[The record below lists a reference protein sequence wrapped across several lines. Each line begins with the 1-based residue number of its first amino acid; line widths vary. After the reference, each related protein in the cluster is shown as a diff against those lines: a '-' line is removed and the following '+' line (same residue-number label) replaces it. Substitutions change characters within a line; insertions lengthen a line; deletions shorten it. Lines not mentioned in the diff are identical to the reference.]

1 MYKGFLFLDLY
12 LNTNTLLET
21 VHVLPEYTPP
31 SRVLI
36 RGVLLLCAGSGSS
49 SQNQQRLRSLSPVV
63 TPPSSQ
69 PPSLSNLRPSSP
81 TSPLGSEA
89 KEFIEPCVE
98 FDATSDLGGRTA
110 LHLAIAH
117 QHTRVVNVLLSH
129 TGQLPLPFTGLTYVC
144 AYVHTEFCLAELP
157 MNTL

>member
-1 MYKGFLFLDLY
+1 MY
-12 LNTNTLLET
+12 
-21 VHVLPEYTPP
+21 
-31 SRVLI
+31 
-36 RGVLLLCAGSGSS
+36 LCAGSGSS
-49 SQNQQRLRSLSPVV
+49 SQSQQQQRSLSPAVS
-63 TPPSSQ
+63 PPSSQ
-69 PPSLSNLRPSSP
+69 PPSLSNLHPPSP

-129 TGQLPLPFTGLTYVC
+129 TGQLLLIHVYV
-144 AYVHTEFCLAELP
+144 YVQMYMYTLNPADLP